1 MSAAMIEADGLV
13 RRFASRPALDGLSL
27 TLHSGDSLA
36 VIGPNGAGKTTLLRV
51 IAGLLR
57 PDEGTI
63 SVGGHR
69 YPDARQAARPL
80 IGYLGHDPLLY
91 LDLTAS
97 QNLELYADLYGVPS
111 GRALAGLERVGLL
124 ARAYD
129 PVRTFSRGMVQRLAL
144 ARLLLHQ
151 PRLLLLDEP
160 FAGLDAAGTEL
171 LEEVLHDLG
180 GERGLVL
187 VTHDMAIAARHATR
201 VVGLRCGVVAFEM
214 EGPVGHDELVA
225 RYVEVIS

>member
-1 MSAAMIEADGLV
+1 MIEADGLV

-27 TLHSGDSLA
+27 TLRAGDCLA
-36 VIGPNGAGKTTLLRV
+36 LIGPNGAGKTTLLRV

-57 PDEGTI
+57 PDGGAI

-69 YPDARQAARPL
+69 YPEARQAARPL
-80 IGYLGHDPLLY
+80 IGYLGHDPLVY

-111 GRALAGLERVGLL
+111 GRVLAWLERVGLL

-144 ARLLLHQ
+144 ARLLLHE

-160 FAGLDAAGTEL
+160 FSGLDAAGGEL
-171 LEEVLHDLG
+171 LEGVLRGLG

-201 VVGLRCGVVAFEM
+201 VMGLRRGVAAFEM
-214 EGPVGHDELVA
+214 EGPVGHADLAA
-225 RYVEVIS
+225 RYAEVIS